1 MVRIRV
7 TKSLKHVCGAKV
19 IIRSRMLLELGGED
33 EECPFMNIG
42 AGNVARYR
50 RYSSWDALTMRFL
63 PASIA
68 GVTIWRR
75 FCPYLHL
82 PLQTAA
88 GLQGLPV
95 VGGRSAVIRHRALVD
110 ESAGEMSR
118 GGRGANVG

>member
-7 TKSLKHVCGAKV
+7 IQSFQHVCGAKAM
-19 IIRSRMLLELGGED
+19 IGSRMLLELGAED
-33 EECPFMNIG
+33 KECPFMNIG

-50 RYSSWDALTMRFL
+50 RYSSWDALRMRFL

-75 FCPYLHL
+75 FCPYLHS
-82 PLQTAA
+82 PSQTAA

-95 VGGRSAVIRHRALVD
+95 VGERSAVIRHRALLD

-118 GGRGANVG
+118 RGRGANVG

>member
-1 MVRIRV
+1 MVTIRV
-7 TKSLKHVCGAKV
+7 TQSFQHVCGAKV
-19 IIRSRMLLELGGED
+19 IIRSRMLLELGAED
-33 EECPFMNIG
+33 KECPFMNIG

-75 FCPYLHL
+75 FCPYLHSPSL
-82 PLQTAA
+82 TAA

-95 VGGRSAVIRHRALVD
+95 VGERSAVICHRAQPGVLA
-110 ESAGEMSR
+110 EEINK
-118 GGRGANVG
+118 GG

>member
-7 TKSLKHVCGAKV
+7 IQGFQHVCGAKA
-19 IIRSRMLLELGGED
+19 IIKWRMLLELGEED
-33 EECPFMNIG
+33 EGCLFMSIG

-50 RYSSWDALTMRFL
+50 RYSSWDALRMRFL

-75 FCPYLHL
+75 FCRYLHL
-82 PLQTAA
+82 PSQTAA

-95 VGGRSAVIRHRALVD
+95 VGERSAVIRHRALVD

-118 GGRGANVG
+118 RGRGANVG